1 MFEDANFL
9 VSKVGFTYQDVKG
22 MTLRERAIFQRL
34 FIKEK
39 QKEKEM
45 MDEARKSSK

>member
-1 MFEDANFL
+1 M
-9 VSKVGFTYQDVKG
+9 VTKIGFSYADVKG
-22 MTLRERAIFQRL
+22 MTRKERFKFQKL
-34 FIKEK
+34 FMDEK